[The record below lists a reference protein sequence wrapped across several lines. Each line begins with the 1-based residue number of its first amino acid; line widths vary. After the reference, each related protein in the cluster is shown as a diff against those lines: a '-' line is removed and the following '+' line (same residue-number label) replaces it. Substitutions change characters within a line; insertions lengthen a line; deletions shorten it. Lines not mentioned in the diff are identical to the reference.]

1 MKKLSDNKNTD
12 KKKTLARKMQ
22 RKIKSVR
29 VESELNKKNWD

>member
-12 KKKTLARKMQ
+12 KKKTLTRKMQ